1 MAFLAQYVKVRQ
13 SFLMSMLFYQV
24 IFPVFF
30 VQVLSSRIP
39 QFSNVNWVYDDLK
52 LG

>member
-1 MAFLAQYVKVRQ
+1 MAFLAQYVKVCQ
-13 SFLMSMLFYQV
+13 SFLMSILFYQV
-24 IFPVFF
+24 IFPVFC

-39 QFSNVNWVYDDLK
+39 QFNNVNRVYDDLK